1 MIDRFN
7 LIYFKERTFVAGC
20 WCTIFDVFLFLE
32 WWGGLSKW
40 GPGLRL
46 FLVRL
51 VAVVSWCLLLLLESA
66 EVSISARGST
76 VLDGNSSLFMVMV
89 GRLVDVQCALGPI

>member
-1 MIDRFN
+1 MCAFLAMRHFSIIDST
-7 LIYFKERTFVAGC
+7 LQIFVKDQNETPNKFGFTHSNRNGHSDSSSALDG
-20 WCTIFDVFLFLE
+20 
-32 WWGGLSKW
+32 
-40 GPGLRL
+40 
-46 FLVRL
+46 
-51 VAVVSWCLLLLLESA
+51 SA

>member
-1 MIDRFN
+1 MRRLSKVLLYSDLPTAPTLKIAENRFN
-7 LIYFKERTFVAGC
+7 PIYFKERTFVAGC

-51 VAVVSWCLLLLLESA
+51 VAVVSWCLLLLGSA
-66 EVSISARGST
+66 EASISARGST
-76 VLDGNSSLFMVMV
+76 
-89 GRLVDVQCALGPI
+89 

>member
-51 VAVVSWCLLLLLESA
+51 VAVVSWCLLLLGSA
-66 EVSISARGST
+66 EASISARGST
-76 VLDGNSSLFMVMV
+76 
-89 GRLVDVQCALGPI
+89 